1 MNKIVI
7 VCFFSIILTPVYA
20 YLGPGMSGGLLTAII
35 GIIVSIILALFGI
48 IYYPIK
54 RLIIK
59 IKNKKIKKDK

>member
-7 VCFFSIILTPVYA
+7 VFFFSIILSPVYA

-54 RLIIK
+54 RFIK
-59 IKNKKIKKDK
+59 SRKKK